1 MNKVPE
7 AVATKFTE
15 LFMARLSSTE
25 DLKRTHTN
33 LFSQNKY
40 INVCSVFEQ
49 YKLITMEYL
58 K

>member
-15 LFMARLSSTE
+15 LFMVFLSATE
-25 DLKRTHTN
+25 DLKIAHTN
-33 LFSQNKY
+33 LFSQNMY